1 MASVD
6 TDSVPLPLL
15 SLKTLA
21 GIWSLLAL
29 THSLNVLFLN
39 CLLWT
44 RATDLLW
51 PHFPVLKTGT
61 CDLGQAFNVSSRI
74 ER

>member
-1 MASVD
+1 MATVD
-6 TDSVPLPLL
+6 TDSAPLLML

-29 THSLNVLFLN
+29 THLLYVLFLN

-44 RATDLLW
+44 RATNLLW

-61 CDLGQAFNVSSRI
+61 CDLGQVFNVSSRI